1 MRGSVERRQQTVFFA
16 LASGIR
22 LGVPVLGE
30 QTRFTDIPF
39 VLHPREAS
47 RFVSRDADILYYAP
61 LAIAGIVAMY
71 GLDFEV
77 AVSAALAADE
87 PAAQHALMHTAP
99 NDRMEQGKIVFL
111 RTNDIDPYAQGSKT
125 RDRCR
130 VDPLDVFGYFAAD
143 VASVVE
149 HHLREHSSI
158 QWLAVFEGKEDRSDR
173 ILAERTRSD
182 IDGVVISD
190 VPTSVSVIRRN
201 PLLLPAAGDFRGG
214 DGAVEPMD
222 RPAVP
227 GGEALD
233 LLVREHR

>member
-1 MRGSVERRQQTVFFA
+1 MRGSVKRRQQTVFFA
-16 LASGIR
+16 LASSVR

-30 QTRFTDIPF
+30 QTRFADVPF

-47 RFVSRDADILYYAP
+47 RFVGCDTDVLNDATLSVTGIIAMSR
-61 LAIAGIVAMY
+61 
-71 GLDFEV
+71 LDFEV

-87 PAAQHALMHTAP
+87 PAAQHTPMCTAP

-111 RTNDIDPYAQGSKT
+111 RTDDIDPNTQGGKT

-149 HHLREHSSI
+149 HHFREDGGI
-158 QWLAVFEGKEDRSDR
+158 ERFAVFEGKEDRSDR

-182 IDGVVISD
+182 ICGVVISECAH
-190 VPTSVSVIRRN
+190 VGISNSS
-201 PLLLPAAGDFRGG
+201 
-214 DGAVEPMD
+214 
-222 RPAVP
+222 
-227 GGEALD
+227 
-233 LLVREHR
+233 